1 MNKRVDEWIDEHKP
15 ELIKDMQE
23 CLRFPSL
30 EGKAEEGMP
39 FGKNVNDCLESTLAM
54 ARRLGFEAHSLD
66 GYCGYVD
73 FGEGEEML
81 GILAHLDVVPT
92 GDGWIYPPF
101 AAEIHDDKLYARGS
115 LDDKGPAIMSI
126 YALKAVKEAGIPLKR
141 KVRIILGCNEETG
154 MKCIDHYI
162 EKMGMPDLSF
172 SPDANFPVVSSEKS
186 GCGGAYTKKYA
197 SGIRMEAGEA
207 SNIAPGTAWAFVPVG
222 IETVKECLS
231 AVELPEKFNWTL
243 EPAEGG
249 TKISMQGESCHA
261 SLPWEGANA
270 LQGLIYIMKSL
281 PLTGEDKKTIDGLAE
296 SFGLGYYGENLDL
309 DFEDYSG
316 RLTCNLG
323 VMRWDENGFRMT
335 LDLRVPTSM
344 DPEYIHAQLD
354 KGAANAGA
362 VLEGWRY
369 NKGFS
374 IPEDSEL
381 VQGLLNVFIE
391 RTGETDAKPQRI
403 GGGTYARHLKNAVSF
418 GPEGYK
424 CPSSVHVA
432 NEFITM
438 EQIDLNTKLL
448 ADAIMALAGVPA
460 ES

>member
-1 MNKRVDEWIDEHKP
+1 MNKKADQWIDEHKD
-15 ELIKDMQE
+15 ELIADMQE
-23 CLRFPSL
+23 CLRYPSL
-30 EGKAEEGMP
+30 EGAPEEGMP
-39 FGKNVNDCLESTLAM
+39 FGKDVNDCLESTLAM
-54 ARRLGFEAHSLD
+54 ARRLGFEAHNLD

-73 FGEGEEML
+73 YGEGDEML
-81 GILAHLDVVPT
+81 GILAHLDVVPV
-92 GDGWIYPPF
+92 GEGWLYPPF
-101 AAEIHDDKLYARGS
+101 AAEIHDDKLYARGA

-154 MKCIDHYI
+154 MKCVDYYI
-162 EKMGMPDLSF
+162 EKMGMPDMSF
-172 SPDANFPVVSSEKS
+172 SPDANYPVVSSEKS
-186 GCGGAYTKKYA
+186 GCGGRIVKKYA
-197 SGIRMEAGEA
+197 STVRLDAGQA
-207 SNIAPGTAWAFVPVG
+207 PNIAPGTAKAFVPLDLQTVRSCVSG
-222 IETVKECLS
+222 IEM
-231 AVELPEKFNWTL
+231 PEKFSWTL
-243 EPAEGG
+243 TPAEGG
-249 TKISMQGESCHA
+249 TEIFMQGESCHA

-270 LQGLIYIMKSL
+270 LQGLIYLMKNL
-281 PLTGEDKKTIDGLAE
+281 PLAPEDKQSIDGLVK
-296 SFGLGYYGENLDL
+296 SFGMGYYGENLGL

-323 VMRWDENGFRMT
+323 VMHWDENGFFIT

-344 DPEYIHAQLD
+344 DGDFIHKKLDEAAQ
-354 KGAANAGA
+354 AAGGT
-362 VLEGWRY
+362 LERWYYGQ
-369 NKGFS
+369 GFS

-381 VQGLLNVFIE
+381 VQGLLNIFIE
-391 RTGETDAKPQRI
+391 RTGVTDAKPQRI

-448 ADAIMALAGVPA
+448 ADAIAALAGIPG
-460 ES
+460 